1 MRVAKKSSIFLIAA
15 CCFQGVLLPSQ
26 NTPVLHQRSEDE
38 QTVPV
43 RTVRG
48 HSTLPDD
55 VSGEYELD
63 ESGSVVQI
71 TIEHDRL
78 TGYVTE
84 MDHGSALT
92 LIFDAAAVEGR
103 RVSFTTRTVHGL
115 RYSFA
120 GTIVRGEQAS
130 ASDSGYYLLAGD
142 WTAYSNSGRKTE
154 RVSLKSTPRPQ

>member
-1 MRVAKKSSIFLIAA
+1 MRITKKSWILLFVL
-15 CCFQGVLLPSQ
+15 CFSQGAWTQSQ
-26 NTPVLHQRSEDE
+26 NAPVLHQRSEDE
-38 QTVPV
+38 QSLPSGAAK
-43 RTVRG
+43 G

-71 TIEHDRL
+71 TIDHGRL

-84 MDHGSALT
+84 MDLGTALT
-92 LIFDAAAVEGR
+92 LFFDAAAVEGTR
-103 RVSFTTRTVHGL
+103 LSFTTRTVHGL

-120 GTIVRGEQAS
+120 GTVMRGEAAAES
-130 ASDSGYYLLAGD
+130 ESGYYVLAGD
-142 WTAYSNSGRKTE
+142 WTTYRNSGRKTE

>member
-1 MRVAKKSSIFLIAA
+1 MRVAKKSSILLFVA
-15 CCFQGVLLPSQ
+15 CFFQATLMQSQ
-26 NTPVLHQRSEDE
+26 NTPVLHQRSDDG
-38 QTVPV
+38 QSAAV
-43 RTVRG
+43 RSAKG
-48 HSTLPDD
+48 HSTLPED

-84 MDHGSALT
+84 MDHGTALT
-92 LIFDAAAVEGR
+92 LFFDAAAVEGR
-103 RVSFTTRTVHGL
+103 RLSFTTKTVHGL

-120 GTIVRGEQAS
+120 GTVVRGEQAS
-130 ASDSGYYLLAGD
+130 ASESGYYMLSGG
-142 WTAYSNSGRKTE
+142 WTTYRNSGQKTE